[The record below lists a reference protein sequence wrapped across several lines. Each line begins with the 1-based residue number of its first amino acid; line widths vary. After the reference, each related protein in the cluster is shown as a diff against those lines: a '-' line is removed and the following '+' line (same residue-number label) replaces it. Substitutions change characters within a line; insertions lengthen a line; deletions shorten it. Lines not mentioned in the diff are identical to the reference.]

1 METVLFTDHAVVVFA
16 VITGALALIFFFRSS
31 DLQQRARHVLTSNAN

>member
-16 VITGALALIFFFRSS
+16 VITGALALIFFGPRTCNNEPDTF
-31 DLQQRARHVLTSNAN
+31 